1 MLKDIVVTS
10 GIASLCLAY
19 VLFTYQQFFS
29 PYAMLAILM
38 LPLLSLMFF
47 LFSDI
52 LVKKPIYLV
61 IAIFL
66 VLIISLFSLA
76 YIHVAPNAYW
86 NVARVFL
93 LVTLATSISLF
104 FIYFA
109 GKAYSGRFYPD
120 ISYALLFI
128 ILGSAFA
135 YISMYGFS
143 NVEWNGVD
151 ELAANYYSAYL
162 TLHGINPYTSS
173 MQPIY
178 NARHVFP
185 TVLLNGSYEDF
196 YAYPAL
202 SFLVYVPFVAMGIG
216 GYSFMPFIALL
227 IFFVIS
233 AATIVYIHSGRNL
246 NLLIP
251 LSVWLIACYSLAGVS
266 NVFIVSIFIVLA
278 YVFAKRSFVSGIFLG
293 IAASVTQLA
302 WFALPFFYI
311 MTFNKKRGLGMQ
323 VFGTAVSFLVI
334 NAVFIALAPSAFISN
349 IFGILGTHSLVFFG
363 QNIAQF
369 FYAFYPVSHTYLSTL
384 SITVLLFSML
394 VYYLYSKSARLLIAL
409 APIFIFFL
417 SWRNISI
424 YGLAYI
430 PLLLVVYYGKG
441 DEGEADRL
449 KDKRYIVYGI
459 LLLVIVFSIFGV
471 YSHNAYTAN
480 KLIVINKVYPVIGI
494 RSYGYSLNGFI
505 ANVTNN
511 ANHNET
517 ITFYIISR
525 SPNSEGYA
533 MGSLLPQLAAESTR
547 NYTVNFQ
554 LPLVNNKT
562 RILIFAFSKDYITS
576 NVIELSQ
583 LR

>member
-1 MLKDIVVTS
+1 MLKDIAVAS
-10 GIASLCLAY
+10 GIVSLCLAY
-19 VLFTYQQFFS
+19 LLFTYQQLFS
-29 PYAMLAILM
+29 PYAMLAILI
-38 LPLLSLMFF
+38 LPIFSLLLF
-47 LFSDI
+47 LFSDT
-52 LVKKPIYLV
+52 LEKKPIYLV
-61 IAIFL
+61 LAIFL
-66 VLIISLFSLA
+66 VLIISLLSLA
-76 YIHVAPNAYW
+76 YIHAAPNAYW

-93 LVTLATSISLF
+93 LVTLASSVSLL

-109 GKAYSGRFYPD
+109 GKAYSGRFYSG
-120 ISYALLFI
+120 ILYALLLI
-128 ILGSAFA
+128 ILGSALA

-202 SFLVYVPFVAMGIG
+202 SFLAYVPFVAMGIG
-216 GYSFMPFIALL
+216 SYSFMPFIALL

-233 AATIVYIHSGRNL
+233 AAAILYIHSGRNL
-246 NLLIP
+246 NLFIP

-266 NVFIVSIFIVLA
+266 NVFIVSIFVVLA
-278 YVFAKRSFVSGIFLG
+278 YVFAKRSFLSGIFLG

-323 VFGTAVSFLVI
+323 VFGTAVSFLLI

-349 IFGILGTHSLVFFG
+349 TFTPLHPSSRFFYG
-363 QNIAQF
+363 PNITQF
-369 FYAFYPVSHTYLSTL
+369 FYTFYPVSPTYLSTL

-441 DEGEADRL
+441 GKDEIDRI
-449 KDKRYIVYGI
+449 KDKKYIIYGI
-459 LLLVIVFSIFGV
+459 LLIIIVFSIFGV
-471 YSHNAYTAN
+471 YSHNAYAAN
-480 KLIVINKVYPVIGI
+480 KLISINRVYPIIGVS
-494 RSYGYSLNGFI
+494 SYGYSLNGFI
-505 ANVTNN
+505 ANVANN

-517 ITFYIISR
+517 ITFYLISMD
-525 SPNSEGYA
+525 PNNGAYLL
-533 MGSLLPQLAAESTR
+533 GSLLPQLAANSTR
-547 NYTVNFQ
+547 NYTINFQ
-554 LPLVNNKT
+554 LPLVNNNT
-562 RILIFAFSKDYITS
+562 RILIFALSKDYITS

>member
-1 MLKDIVVTS
+1 MLKDIAIAS

-19 VLFTYQQFFS
+19 LLFTYQQLFS
-29 PYAMLAILM
+29 PYAMLAILI
-38 LPLLSLMFF
+38 LPVLSLLLF
-47 LFSDI
+47 LFSDT
-52 LVKKPIYLV
+52 LSKKPLYLV
-61 IAIFL
+61 LAISL
-66 VLIISLFSLA
+66 VLIISLLSLA
-76 YIHVAPNAYW
+76 YIHAAPNTYL

-93 LVTLATSISLF
+93 LVTLASSISLL

-109 GKAYSGRFYPD
+109 GKVHAGRFGFGILYT
-120 ISYALLFI
+120 LLLI
-128 ILGSAFA
+128 ILGSALA

-143 NVEWNGVD
+143 NIQWNGVD

-162 TLHGINPYTSS
+162 TLHGVNPYTSS

-202 SFLVYVPFVAMGIG
+202 SFLAYIPFVAMGIG
-216 GYSFMPFIALL
+216 SYSLMPFIALL

-233 AATIVYIHSGRNL
+233 AAAIIYIHSGRNL
-246 NLLIP
+246 NLFIP
-251 LSVWLIACYSLAGVS
+251 LSIWLIACYSLAGVS
-266 NVFIVSIFIVLA
+266 NVFIVSIFVVLA
-278 YVFAKRSFVSGIFLG
+278 YIFAKRSFLSGIFLG

-311 MTFNKKRGLGMQ
+311 MTFNRKRGLGMQ
-323 VFGTAVSFLVI
+323 IFGTVVSFLLI
-334 NAVFIALAPSAFISN
+334 NAVFIILSPSAFIRN

-369 FYAFYPVSHTYLSTL
+369 FYTFYPVSQAYLSIL

-394 VYYLYSKSARLLIAL
+394 IYYLYPKSARLLIAL

-417 SWRNISI
+417 AWRNISI

-430 PLLLVVYYGKG
+430 PLLLAVYYSKGGK
-441 DEGEADRL
+441 DEIDRI

-459 LLLVIVFSIFGV
+459 LLIIIVFSIFAI
-471 YSHNAYTAN
+471 YSHNAYAAN
-480 KLIVINKVYPVIGI
+480 KLISINKVYPIIGI
-494 RSYGYSLNGFI
+494 SSYGYSLNGFI

-525 SPNSEGYA
+525 DPNNEAYVL
-533 MGSLLPQLAAESTR
+533 GSLLPQLAANSAR
-547 NYTVNFQ
+547 NYTVNFS
-554 LPLVNNKT
+554 LPLVDNKT
-562 RILIFAFSKDYITS
+562 RIIIFAFSKDYITS
-576 NVIELSQ
+576 NVIALSQ
-583 LR
+583 LK

>member
-1 MLKDIVVTS
+1 MLKDIAVAS

-19 VLFTYQQFFS
+19 VLFTYQQLFS
-29 PYAMLAILM
+29 PYAMLAILI
-38 LPLLSLMFF
+38 LPIFSLLLF
-47 LFSDI
+47 LFSDT
-52 LVKKPIYLV
+52 LEKKPIYLV
-61 IAIFL
+61 LAIFL
-66 VLIISLFSLA
+66 VLIISLLSLA
-76 YIHVAPNAYW
+76 YIHAAPNAYW

-93 LVTLATSISLF
+93 LVTLASSVSLL

-109 GKAYSGRFYPD
+109 GKAYSGRFYSG
-120 ISYALLFI
+120 ILYALLLI
-128 ILGSAFA
+128 ILGSALA

-202 SFLVYVPFVAMGIG
+202 SFLAYVPFVAMGIG
-216 GYSFMPFIALL
+216 SYSFMPFIALL

-233 AATIVYIHSGRNL
+233 AAVILYIHSGRNL

-266 NVFIVSIFIVLA
+266 NVFIVSIFVVLA
-278 YVFAKRSFVSGIFLG
+278 YVFAKRSFLSGIFLG

-323 VFGTAVSFLVI
+323 VFGTAVSFLLI

-349 IFGILGTHSLVFFG
+349 TFGILGTHSLVFYG
-363 QNIAQF
+363 SNLAQF

-394 VYYLYSKSARLLIAL
+394 VYYLYPKSARLLIAL

-430 PLLLVVYYGKG
+430 PLLLAVYYGKG

-480 KLIVINKVYPVIGI
+480 KLIVINKVYPIIGI
-494 RSYGYSLNGFI
+494 SSYGYSLNGFI
-505 ANVTNN
+505 ANVANN
-511 ANHNET
+511 
-517 ITFYIISR
+517 SD
-525 SPNSEGYA
+525 
-533 MGSLLPQLAAESTR
+533 
-547 NYTVNFQ
+547 
-554 LPLVNNKT
+554 K
-562 RILIFAFSKDYITS
+562 
-576 NVIELSQ
+576 
-583 LR
+583 

>member
-1 MLKDIVVTS
+1 MLKDIAVAS
-10 GIASLCLAY
+10 GIVSLCLAY
-19 VLFTYQQFFS
+19 LLFTYQQLFS
-29 PYAMLAILM
+29 PYAMLAILI
-38 LPLLSLMFF
+38 LPILSLLLF
-47 LFSDI
+47 LFSDR
-52 LVKKPIYLV
+52 LGKKPLYLV
-61 IAIFL
+61 IVISL
-66 VLIISLFSLA
+66 VFIISLISLA
-76 YIHVAPNAYW
+76 YIHAAPNAYL

-93 LVTLATSISLF
+93 LVTLASSISLL
-104 FIYFA
+104 FIYFT
-109 GKAYSGRFYPD
+109 GKVHAGRFG
-120 ISYALLFI
+120 ILYALLLI
-128 ILGSAFA
+128 ILGSALA

-143 NVEWNGVD
+143 NIRWNGVD

-202 SFLVYVPFVAMGIG
+202 SFLAYVPFVAMGIG
-216 GYSFMPFIALL
+216 SYSFMPFIALL

-233 AATIVYIHSGRNL
+233 SAAIIYIHSERNL

-251 LSVWLIACYSLAGVS
+251 LSIWLIACYSLAGVS
-266 NVFIVSIFIVLA
+266 NVFIVSIFVVLA
-278 YVFAKRSFVSGIFLG
+278 YIFAKRSFLSGIFLG

-311 MTFNKKRGLGMQ
+311 MTFNRKRGLSMQ
-323 VFGTAVSFLVI
+323 VFGTVVSFLLI
-334 NAVFIALAPSAFISN
+334 NAVFIILSPSAFISN
-349 IFGILGTHSLVFFG
+349 TFGILGTHSLVFFG
-363 QNIAQF
+363 HNIAQF
-369 FYAFYPVSHTYLSTL
+369 FYAFYPVSQAYLSIL

-394 VYYLYSKSARLLIAL
+394 VYYLYPKSARLLIAL

-430 PLLLVVYYGKG
+430 PLLLAVYYGKG
-441 DEGEADRL
+441 DEGEADRI
-449 KDKRYIVYGI
+449 KDKKYIIYGI
-459 LLLVIVFSIFGV
+459 LLIIIVFSIFAI
-471 YSHNAYTAN
+471 YSHNNAYAAN
-480 KLIVINKVYPVIGI
+480 KLISINKVYPIIGI
-494 RSYGYSLNGFI
+494 SSYGYSLNGFI

-525 SPNSEGYA
+525 NPNNEAYVL
-533 MGSLLPQLAAESTR
+533 GSLLPQLAAKSTR
-547 NYTVNFQ
+547 NYTVNFS
-554 LPLVNNKT
+554 LPLVDNKT
-562 RILIFAFSKDYITS
+562 RILIFALSKDYITS
-576 NVIELSQ
+576 NVIALSQ
-583 LR
+583 LK

>member
-1 MLKDIVVTS
+1 MLKDIAVAS

-19 VLFTYQQFFS
+19 VLFTYQQLFS
-29 PYAMLAILM
+29 PYAMLAILI
-38 LPLLSLMFF
+38 LPVLSLLLF
-47 LFSDI
+47 LFSGR
-52 LVKKPIYLV
+52 LGKKPLYLV
-61 IAIFL
+61 IAISL
-66 VLIISLFSLA
+66 VLIISLLSLA
-76 YIHVAPNAYW
+76 YIHPAPNAYL
-86 NVARVFL
+86 NILRVFL
-93 LVTLATSISLF
+93 LVTLASSISLL

-109 GKAYSGRFYPD
+109 GKVYVGRFGSS
-120 ISYALLFI
+120 ILYALLLI
-128 ILGSAFA
+128 ILGSALA

-162 TLHGINPYTSS
+162 TLHGVNPYTSS

-202 SFLVYVPFVAMGIG
+202 SFLAYVPFVAMGIG
-216 GYSFMPFIALL
+216 SNSFMPFIALL

-233 AATIVYIHSGRNL
+233 AAAIVYIHLGKNL

-251 LSVWLIACYSLAGVS
+251 LSVWLITCYSLAGVS
-266 NVFIVSIFIVLA
+266 NVFIVSIFVVLA
-278 YVFAKRSFVSGIFLG
+278 YIFSKRSFLSGIFLG
-293 IAASVTQLA
+293 IAAGVTQLA

-311 MTFNKKRGLGMQ
+311 MAFNRKRGLGMQ
-323 VFGTAVSFLVI
+323 VFGTAVSFLLI
-334 NAVFIALAPSAFISN
+334 NAVFIILSPNAFIGN

-369 FYAFYPVSHTYLSTL
+369 FYAFYPVSHTYLSIL

-430 PLLLVVYYGKG
+430 PLLLAVYYGKR
-441 DEGEADRL
+441 DKNERDKI
-449 KDKRYIVYGI
+449 KDKKYIVYGI
-459 LLLVIVFSIFGV
+459 LLIIVVFSVFAV
-471 YSHNAYTAN
+471 YSHNEYAAN
-480 KLIVINKVYPVIGI
+480 KPLSINKVYPIIGI
-494 RSYGYSLNGFI
+494 SNYGYFLNGFV
-505 ANVTNN
+505 ANMTNN
-511 ANHNET
+511 AGHNET

-525 SPNSEGYA
+525 SPNNEGYVL
-533 MGSLLPQLAAESTR
+533 GSSLPQLAADSTR

-554 LPLVNNKT
+554 LPLVNNRTK
-562 RILIFAFSKDYITS
+562 ILIFAFSKDYITS
-576 NVIELSQ
+576 NTIVLSH
-583 LR
+583 LK